1 MRQIKFRAW
10 DGSLMLFFSLDSLRD
25 NFGDDCCMTPK
36 GEDAPPHSGLNW
48 PVMQFTG
55 LQDSKGVD
63 IYEGDI
69 AVLRE
74 FMPRGDGGFDDLLT
88 ECKWCNEHSGFALSG
103 IKPFVDV
110 MALIIDVD
118 CEVIGNIY
126 ENPELLT

>member
-1 MRQIKFRAW
+1 MRDIKFRAW

-69 AVLRE
+69 VQWITTHNNTNK
-74 FMPRGDGGFDDLLT
+74 D
-88 ECKWCNEHSGFALSG
+88 KH
-103 IKPFVDV
+103 IDV
-110 MALIIDVD
+110 MKWDEEGACFMLMPWIHEPYAADMT
-118 CEVIGNIY
+118 VIGNIH
-126 ENPELLT
+126 ENPELLE

>member
-1 MRQIKFRAW
+1 MREIKFRAW

-69 AVLRE
+69 VEEGKQNGAVEWLERRAA
-74 FMPRGDGGFDDLLT
+74 FGYLTDTSTIQLYGF
-88 ECKWCNEHSGFALSG
+88 CG
-103 IKPFVDV
+103 
-110 MALIIDVD
+110 
-118 CEVIGNIY
+118 EVIGNIY
-126 ENPELLT
+126 ENPELLE